1 LREDRAVDPAIQLPV
16 LDEPIVTTSLA
27 DEIAFRLQAAIVDGT
42 LRPGM
47 ALRQEEICR
56 RFGVSRTPVREA
68 LRTLQAQSLVVIAPH
83 RGAVVR
89 LPDRSEVREI
99 YVLRAELEG
108 LACELAAQAIAADAD
123 LVAALERAQAA
134 VEAATAELEQRPR
147 DAQQGWFFLPLI
159 RANDR
164 FHEVV
169 HDAAGNARLRATLVG
184 LQSSFPKDLVWRAV
198 RSAGENR
205 AFVIDE
211 HRAVLDAL
219 RSGDAPGSRRLMA
232 RHVSHA
238 GDVLLEHL
246 DHHDFW
252 KG

>member
-1 LREDRAVDPAIQLPV
+1 MQFDAP
-16 LDEPIVTTSLA
+16 DEPIVTTSLA

-68 LRTLQAQSLVVIAPH
+68 LRKLQAQNLVVIAPH

-89 LPDRSEVREI
+89 LPARSEVHEI

-108 LACELAAQAIAADAD
+108 LACELAATTVSGADIES
-123 LVAALERAQAA
+123 LERAQAA
-134 VEAATAELEQRPR
+134 VEAATAELELRPR
-147 DAQQGWFFLPLI
+147 DVQQGWFFLPLI

-169 HDAAGNARLRATLVG
+169 HSAAGNALLRTTLVN

-205 AFVIDE
+205 TFVIDE

-219 RSGDAPGSRRLMA
+219 RAGDGPAARARMA
-232 RHVSHA
+232 RHVAHA
-238 GDVLLEHL
+238 GAVLLGYL
-246 DHHDFW
+246 DRNDFW

>member
-1 LREDRAVDPAIQLPV
+1 MQSVAV
-16 LDEPIVTTSLA
+16 DEPIVTTSLA

-68 LRTLQAQSLVVIAPH
+68 LRKLQAQNLVVIAPH

-89 LPDRSEVREI
+89 LPARAEVHEI
-99 YVLRAELEG
+99 YVLRSELEG
-108 LACELAAQAIAADAD
+108 LACELAAATISPAA
-123 LVAALERAQAA
+123 VEALEQAQTA
-134 VEAATAELEQRPR
+134 VEAATAELELRPR
-147 DAQQGWFFLPLI
+147 DVQQGWFFLPLI

-169 HDAAGNARLRATLVG
+169 HEAAGNALLRTTLVN

-219 RSGDAPGSRRLMA
+219 RAGDGVAARTLMA
-232 RHVSHA
+232 QHVAHA
-238 GDVLLEHL
+238 GAVLLGYL
-246 DHHDFW
+246 DLNDFW